1 MNEKTELNHLD
12 RLLFGTLH
20 YYIFIIPSQETQQDI
35 TYTFEM
41 MQEEIAK
48 ATEDLKNM
56 TQEEIQCQAELIDL
70 VPAIEEAN
78 MISIFFD
85 KKVVF
90 TALPVSAEA
99 RFNLCFL
106 VNHK

>member
-1 MNEKTELNHLD
+1 MD

-20 YYIFIIPSQETQQDI
+20 YYIFIIPSQETQDVP
-35 TYTFEM
+35 YTFEM

-48 ATEDLKNM
+48 ATGLITEDLKNM

-99 RFNLCFL
+99 RFNFL
-106 VNHK
+106 FFFCL

>member
-1 MNEKTELNHLD
+1 MNEKTELNHFD

-20 YYIFIIPSQETQQDI
+20 YYIFIIPSKETQNDI
-35 TYTFEM
+35 SYTFEM

-48 ATEDLKNM
+48 VAGLITEDLKNM
-56 TQEEIQCQAELIDL
+56 SQQEIQCQGELIDL

-85 KKVVF
+85 KKIVF
-90 TALPVSAEA
+90 TALPVSAES
-99 RFNLCFL
+99 R
-106 VNHK
+106 